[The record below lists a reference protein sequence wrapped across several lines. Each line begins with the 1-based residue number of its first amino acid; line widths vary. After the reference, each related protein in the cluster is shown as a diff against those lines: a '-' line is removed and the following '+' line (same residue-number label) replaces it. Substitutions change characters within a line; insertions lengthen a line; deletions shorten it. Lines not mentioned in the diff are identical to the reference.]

1 MMFMLAL
8 SSPAR
13 SGIEDDP
20 VPLLERTIT
29 IRLDQDRLDVALKK
43 ISTQAGFTFSYNPD
57 VVDVNRIVNQNFS
70 GKTIREVLDQIF
82 NGSIQYKARGKYVIL
97 TKGDRSAAK
106 DQRVVTGYVLDQAT
120 GKRLQNVSVY
130 DPVSLS
136 SAVTDSYG
144 YFQLEVD
151 QPSGEEVKL
160 AISKLNYSDT
170 IVAVASDR
178 YRLLNI
184 PIRLNEEKINS
195 LADSLRQKIKRFWKT
210 KVLTPQAANME
221 NIRDTLYRKFQFS
234 VVPFIGTN
242 HKLSGN
248 VINDYS
254 LNLYGGYSMGTEKL
268 EFGGIFNIV
277 RGDVNGA
284 QFAGLFNMV
293 GGKVKLMQMA
303 GLFNIARDSVNGA
316 QLAGLINMNW
326 NSSQKFS
333 MAGLLNLTHKDSR
346 GVHLAG
352 LGNGTIGKQEGP
364 HIAGLF
370 NFSTK
375 DSRPAQVAGL
385 LNFTAGNM
393 TGAQVSG
400 LLNFSA
406 KQVTGAQVSG
416 LLNYATRVKGTQIG
430 VINVTDSIHGVPV
443 GVLSFVRKGYHKIEI
458 SADEIF
464 YTNIAFRTGVRQ
476 FYNIL
481 TVGAKPDSFDKDQTY
496 WTFGYGIGTA
506 PRLSRKLS
514 LNVDL
519 TSNQVVFD
527 EKIEAI
533 NMINKLYVGMEV
545 QALKYVGVTFGVTF
559 NTYVTDTTF
568 DKYPPLFTD
577 YTPNFMSD
585 KTYSNDLNM
594 KTWLG
599 AKVGLRFF

>member
-1 MMFMLAL
+1 MFMLAL
-8 SSPAR
+8 NAHGKSHV
-13 SGIEDDP
+13 EDEP

-29 IRLDQDRLDVALKK
+29 IRLEQDRLDVALKK
-43 ISTQAGFTFSYNPD
+43 IAAQAGLTFSYNPD
-57 VVDVNRIVNQNFS
+57 IVDVDKVVNQNFTD
-70 GKTIREVLDQIF
+70 KTIREVLDQIF
-82 NGSIQYKARGKYVIL
+82 NGSVRYKARGKYVIL
-97 TKGDRSAAK
+97 TKGDGSAAK

-120 GKRLQNVSVY
+120 GKRLKNVSVY

-178 YRLLNI
+178 QRLLNI
-184 PIRLNEEKINS
+184 PIRLNEEKIS
-195 LADSLRQKIKRFWKT
+195 TFADSLRQKLKRFWAT
-210 KVLTPQAANME
+210 KIWTPQAANLE
-221 NIRDTLYRKFQFS
+221 NIQDTLYRKFQFS

-254 LNLYGGYSMGTEKL
+254 VNLYGGYSLGVEKL
-268 EFGGIFNIV
+268 ELGGLFNIV

-284 QFAGLFNMV
+284 QFAGLFNTV
-293 GGKVKLMQMA
+293 GGKVKLVQMA
-303 GLFNIARDSVNGA
+303 GLINMARDSVTGV
-316 QLAGLINMNW
+316 QVAGLINMNW
-326 NSSQKFS
+326 NSSQKLS

-352 LGNGTIGKQEGP
+352 FGNGTIGKQEGP
-364 HIAGLF
+364 HVAGLF

-385 LNFTAGNM
+385 MNFTVGNM
-393 TGAQVSG
+393 TGAQISG

-416 LLNYATRVKGTQIG
+416 LLNYATRVKGLQLG

-443 GVLSFVRKGYHKIEI
+443 GLLSFVRKGYHKVEI

-464 YTNIAFRTGVRQ
+464 YTNVAFRTGVRQ
-476 FYNIL
+476 FYNIV
-481 TVGAKPDSFDKDQTY
+481 TVGAKPDSFDKEQTY
-496 WTFGYGIGTA
+496 WTFGYGVGTA
-506 PRLSRKLS
+506 PRLSRTLS

-527 EKIEAI
+527 QKIEAI
-533 NMINKLYVGMEV
+533 NMINKVYLGMEV

-559 NTYVTDTTF
+559 NAYVTDTNY
-568 DKYPPLFTD
+568 DKYPSLFTD
-577 YTPNFMSD
+577 YTPDFMSD

-594 KTWLG
+594 KTWWG